1 VAAPPATEP
10 SFEREHDDARSNTR
24 THSRLSKRKAD
35 DVNYNK
41 ENELKKLIMY
51 AEERFQKRSD
61 IGRRRRTNR
70 YDESKLENGGR

>member
-1 VAAPPATEP
+1 MTTRSGSDSNPAMMC
-10 SFEREHDDARSNTR
+10 FEREHDDARSNTR

-41 ENELKKLIMY
+41 ENELKNLIMY

-61 IGRRRRTNR
+61 WKKKTN
-70 YDESKLENGGR
+70 K